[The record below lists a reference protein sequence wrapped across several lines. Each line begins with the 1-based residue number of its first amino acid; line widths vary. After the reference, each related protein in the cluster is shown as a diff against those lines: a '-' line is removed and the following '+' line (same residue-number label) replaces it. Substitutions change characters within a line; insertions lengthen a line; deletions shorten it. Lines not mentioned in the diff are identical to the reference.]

1 MFLVSLAEGFIHLFQ
16 AAGIIFLDMMTGL
29 IPMLICLLLAINF
42 LMKLEAGRI
51 LRGHISMDDVISVPT
66 EWLDWA
72 GASSPVWFL
81 GSHCFDLVRHL
92 SGQEVVSVYAVGQK
106 RLMVECGLERAK
118 PADNGRWQFVGDG
131 KLVGAAGGVSERQR
145 RAYRYSLQGNV
156 YPQHF
161 TASRTGNHHAGHDA
175 HAQQLFHQ
183 LPQRRCQRFRYRFY
197 KRLCAGGHT

>member
-92 SGQEVVSVYAVGQK
+92 SGQEVV
-106 RLMVECGLERAK
+106 
-118 PADNGRWQFVGDG
+118 
-131 KLVGAAGGVSERQR
+131 
-145 RAYRYSLQGNV
+145 
-156 YPQHF
+156 
-161 TASRTGNHHAGHDA
+161 
-175 HAQQLFHQ
+175 
-183 LPQRRCQRFRYRFY
+183 
-197 KRLCAGGHT
+197 